1 MPAFLTANSITAS
14 NSEAVRLIRG
24 GGITVNN
31 RRIANEKERLLPA
44 DAIDARYFLVKKGK
58 KERYLVRIERP

>member
-1 MPAFLTANSITAS
+1 
-14 NSEAVRLIRG
+14 LIRG

-31 RRIANEKERLLPA
+31 RKIASEKERLLPQ

-58 KERYLVRIERP
+58 KDRFLVRIERS